1 VLEYTNTETVDV
13 PGDAALTDAVAANAR
28 AAGDTPVFSRKGAD
42 GWRPVT
48 ARQFA
53 DEVSALARGLVAAG
67 VEAGDRVGVL
77 ARTRYEWTLADYAV
91 WTAGGVAVPIYETS
105 SAEQAEWILGD
116 SGAVA
121 VVVETAEHA
130 ATVESVRDRL
140 PALRHVWQIDAGD
153 LDRLAGSGGGV
164 AEAEL
169 ADRRARLGADSLAT
183 IIYTSGTTG
192 RPKGCEL
199 THGNLIYVGMLAP
212 TLIPGM
218 QESDASTLLFLPLA
232 HVFARIIQVSCVQ
245 NRVRL
250 GHTSDLTELLGDL
263 GSFRP
268 TFLLAVPRV
277 FEKVYNGARHKAHAG
292 GKGAIFDRAERV
304 AVAWSRAQD
313 ARSAGLALRLQHRL
327 FDALVYGKLRAAMGG
342 KVQWALSGGAP
353 LGERLGHFFRGI
365 GVTILEGYGLTETT
379 GPTSASSPGV
389 LKVGSVGRPTA
400 GTSVR
405 IAESGEIVVKGPQVF
420 RGYWKNPEAT
430 AEVLRDGWFATGD
443 LGELDEEGNLRIT
456 GRLKE
461 IIVTSGGKNV
471 SPALLEDR
479 LRAHPLVSQCMVVGD
494 GAPFVGCLIT
504 LDPDGAAQWLE
515 RAGRPVD
522 TPLAELAT
530 DPEIRAEL
538 QRGVDQ
544 ANAAVSKAESIRAF
558 AVLPVEWTVEGGEL
572 TPSLKLK
579 RSVVRKEF
587 AGDIERLYT

>member
-1 VLEYTNTETVDV
+1 
-13 PGDAALTDAVAANAR
+13 
-28 AAGDTPVFSRKGAD
+28 
-42 GWRPVT
+42 
-48 ARQFA
+48 
-53 DEVSALARGLVAAG
+53 
-67 VEAGDRVGVL
+67 
-77 ARTRYEWTLADYAV
+77 
-91 WTAGGVAVPIYETS
+91 
-105 SAEQAEWILGD
+105 
-116 SGAVA
+116 
-121 VVVETAEHA
+121 
-130 ATVESVRDRL
+130 
-140 PALRHVWQIDAGD
+140 
-153 LDRLAGSGGGV
+153 
-164 AEAEL
+164 
-169 ADRRARLGADSLAT
+169 
-183 IIYTSGTTG
+183 
-192 RPKGCEL
+192 
-199 THGNLIYVGMLAP
+199 
-212 TLIPGM
+212 
-218 QESDASTLLFLPLA
+218 
-232 HVFARIIQVSCVQ
+232 VFARIIQVSCVQ